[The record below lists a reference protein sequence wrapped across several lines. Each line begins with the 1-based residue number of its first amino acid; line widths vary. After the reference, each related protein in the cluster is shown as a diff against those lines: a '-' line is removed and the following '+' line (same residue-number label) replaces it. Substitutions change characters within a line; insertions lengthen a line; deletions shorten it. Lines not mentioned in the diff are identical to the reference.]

1 MSMESDNG
9 KKVLITGGAG
19 YVGQVL
25 LQNIPDSW
33 KTTVIDN
40 VYVGNQD
47 FSPNSN
53 VEFVKGDIRNESLME
68 ELITK
73 NDAVIHLAGIVGDS
87 CPKNPKSAEEV
98 NVDATEKIAKFCKK
112 SNKRLVFMSTCSVY
126 GFNEKTCDEDTV
138 PNPLNAYSHHKVLGE
153 NVIKQNVDDY
163 IIFRMG
169 TVYGWSP
176 RMRFDLGIN
185 LFIEKS
191 LWGETIQVFG
201 GNQWRPLTHVKD
213 ASRALVMGVEKSELN
228 TTLNLVGENHLIL
241 DIAKKISND
250 VEIVDYKDDNRSYK
264 VENSRILN
272 ELEWTPK
279 MEVLSAKDEFKKVEY
294 QKDIFYNKRWDY
306 S

>member
-1 MSMESDNG
+1 MESDNG

-98 NVDATEKIAKFCKK
+98 NVDATEKIAKFKLTA
-112 SNKRLVFMSTCSVY
+112 SSIISI
-126 GFNEKTCDEDTV
+126 DII
-138 PNPLNAYSHHKVLGE
+138 
-153 NVIKQNVDDY
+153 VIK
-163 IIFRMG
+163 IFFRFNTNPNNPIKNKL
-169 TVYGWSP
+169 TV
-176 RMRFDLGIN
+176 
-185 LFIEKS
+185 
-191 LWGETIQVFG
+191 
-201 GNQWRPLTHVKD
+201 
-213 ASRALVMGVEKSELN
+213 
-228 TTLNLVGENHLIL
+228 TT
-241 DIAKKISND
+241 KI
-250 VEIVDYKDDNRSYK
+250 
-264 VENSRILN
+264 
-272 ELEWTPK
+272 
-279 MEVLSAKDEFKKVEY
+279 
-294 QKDIFYNKRWDY
+294 
-306 S
+306 